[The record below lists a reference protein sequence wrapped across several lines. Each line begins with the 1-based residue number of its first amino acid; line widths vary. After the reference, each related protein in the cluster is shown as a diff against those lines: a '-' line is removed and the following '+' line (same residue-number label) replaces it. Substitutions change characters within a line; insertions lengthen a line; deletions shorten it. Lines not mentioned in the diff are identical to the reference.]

1 MRKIAVIGDEL
12 SIRGFSSVGFAT
24 FPVLDDKEASD
35 AVNSCTENGYAIVY
49 IMEEFFALKEF
60 STSIE
65 TAGVFP
71 IFIPIPSATGTTGV
85 GMERLRE
92 MAIRAIGSEF
102 ILGDVEHE

>member
-12 SIRGFSSVGFAT
+12 SVRGFASVGLVT
-24 FPVLDDKEASD
+24 YPVLDDKEAFN
-35 AVNSCTENGYAIVY
+35 AVKVCAENGYAI
-49 IMEEFFALKEF
+49 IFITEEFFTQVD
-60 STSIE
+60 STC
-65 TAGVFP
+65 VFP
-71 IFIPIPSATGTTGV
+71 ILVPIPGATGTIGV